1 MISTEPKE
9 QEVHST
15 VKKDETAPAR
25 LTDSR
30 ATPGPTVKRLPR
42 AWLLLPGGVLV
53 AAVVWVLLPPSVQVT
68 KLATM
73 TVRDEAVGVGYVQ
86 ARVPVSASAKIN
98 GVIRKVYVDQGDSM
112 KKGQVLAQLENEDY
126 RNQVAQ
132 AQSQL
137 EAVQAAL
144 SSARAELLA
153 AEARAQAGR
162 SAVARSRAGLNLAK
176 INFDRAKGL
185 YDSAVWSKQA
195 LDDAETAYV
204 QAQEDLKNSEE
215 TQRSL
220 DQEIAAANAG
230 VEAAQKAVSGAQ
242 AGVGFQ
248 HASLQYTIVTSPVDG
263 YVVSRDLEEG
273 GTVVPGISIFTLAES
288 KVIWVTTYVDEREI
302 KGLQLGQP
310 AQIVL
315 RSRPQERLA
324 GFVARVG
331 QQADPVTEELP
342 VDISFAKTDPTVRLK
357 ETAEVYIQKAE
368 HYAAQVLP
376 VSALVS
382 EPQGASVWTVG
393 QGRLERR
400 PVSVG
405 IVDKRG
411 YAEILNGIS
420 SSDFVVTHPEAYD
433 NTLAAGK
440 RVRTQLVPN
449 LETQKR

>member
-1 MISTEPKE
+1 VISTETKE
-9 QEVHST
+9 LEAQRTSR
-15 VKKDETAPAR
+15 KDGGVSANLAGRHT
-25 LTDSR
+25 
-30 ATPGPTVKRLPR
+30 TPGPTVRRVSR
-42 AWLLLPGGVLV
+42 AWLLLPIAVV
-53 AAVVWVLLPPSVQVT
+53 AAVLTFLLLPTRVQVT

-73 TVRDEAVGVGYVQ
+73 TVRDEAVGVGFVQ

-98 GVIRKVYVDQGDSM
+98 GVIRKVYVDQGDSVT
-112 KKGQVLAQLENEDY
+112 KGQVLAQLENEDY

-137 EAVQAAL
+137 EAVQASLA
-144 SSARAELLA
+144 SARAELLA
-153 AEARAQAGR
+153 TEARAHAGR

-176 INFDRAKGL
+176 INYDRAKEL
-185 YDSAVWSKQA
+185 SDSAVWSKQS

-220 DQEIAAANAG
+220 DQEIAAASAD

-248 HASLQYTIVTSPVDG
+248 HASLQYTIVTSPVNG

-368 HYAAQVLP
+368 HPSAQVLP

-393 QGRLERR
+393 QGRLERKL
-400 PVSVG
+400 VSVG

-420 SSDFVVTHPEAYD
+420 PSEFVVTHPEAYD
-433 NTLAAGK
+433 NALAAGK
-440 RVRTQLVPN
+440 RVRTQIAPDS
-449 LETQKR
+449 ETQKR

>member
-1 MISTEPKE
+1 MISTEAKE
-9 QEVHST
+9 TEVQST
-15 VKKDETAPAR
+15 KDHTASANLAGRQTTVPPSVRR
-25 LTDSR
+25 LS
-30 ATPGPTVKRLPR
+30 R
-42 AWLLLPGGVLV
+42 AWLLLPIAVVV
-53 AAVVWVLLPPSVQVT
+53 AAAVFLLLPPRVQVT
-68 KLATM
+68 KLATK

-86 ARVPVSASAKIN
+86 AKVPVSASAKIN
-98 GVIRKVYVDQGDSM
+98 GVIRKVYVDQGDSV
-112 KKGQVLAQLENEDY
+112 KKGQVLAQLQNEDY
-126 RNQVAQ
+126 RNQVSQ

-137 EAVQAAL
+137 EAAQAAL

-176 INFDRAKGL
+176 INYDRAKAL

-220 DQEIAAANAG
+220 DQDIAAANAG
-230 VEAAQKAVSGAQ
+230 VEVAEKAASGAQ

-248 HASLQYTIVTSPVDG
+248 HASLQYTIVTSPVNG

-273 GTVVPGISIFTLAES
+273 DTVVPGVSIFTLAES

-302 KGLQLGQP
+302 KGLRLGQP

-342 VDISFAKTDPTVRLK
+342 VDISFAKSDSAVRLQ

-368 HYAAQVLP
+368 HARAQVLP
-376 VSALVS
+376 VSTLVS
-382 EPQGASVWTVG
+382 EPQGASVWTVKH
-393 QGRLERR
+393 GRLERR

-420 SSDFVVTHPEAYD
+420 PSDFVVTHPEAYGQM
-433 NTLAAGK
+433 LAAK
-440 RVRTQLVPN
+440 RVRTQVVPN
-449 LETQKR
+449 SGTEN

>member
-1 MISTEPKE
+1 MISTETKE
-9 QEVHST
+9 LEVRST
-15 VKKDETAPAR
+15 IKKDRAASTNLAG
-25 LTDSR
+25 SQ
-30 ATPGPTVKRLPR
+30 ATPGPTVRRLSR
-42 AWLLLPGGVLV
+42 AWLLLPGGIL
-53 AAVVWVLLPPSVQVT
+53 AVVALFALLPPSVQVT

-73 TVRDEAVGVGYVQ
+73 SIRDEAVGVGFVQ
-86 ARVPVSASAKIN
+86 AKVPVSASAKIN
-98 GVIRKVYVDQGDSM
+98 GVIRKVYVDQGDPV
-112 KKGQVLAQLENEDY
+112 KRGQVLAQLENEDY

-144 SSARAELLA
+144 SSASAQLLA

-176 INFDRAKGL
+176 INFDRAKEL
-185 YDSAVWSKQA
+185 YNSAVWSKQA
-195 LDDAETAYV
+195 LDYAETAYV
-204 QAQEDLKNSEE
+204 QAQEDLKNSEA

-220 DQEIAAANAG
+220 DQEVGAANAG
-230 VEAAQKAVSGAQ
+230 VEAAQKAVAGAQ

-248 HASLQYTIVTSPVDG
+248 HASLQYTIVRSPVDG

-273 GTVVPGISIFTLAES
+273 STVVPGISIFTLAES
-288 KVIWVTTYVDEREI
+288 RVIWVTTYIDEKEI
-302 KGLQLGQP
+302 NGLRLGQP

-342 VDISFAKTDPTVRLK
+342 VDISFAKSDPKMRLQ
-357 ETAEVYIQKAE
+357 ETAEVHIQKAE
-368 HYAAQVLP
+368 HTGAQVLP

-393 QGRLERR
+393 HGRLERR
-400 PVSVG
+400 AVSLG

-411 YAEILNGIS
+411 YVEILNGIS
-420 SSDFVVTHPEAYD
+420 PSDFVVTHPEAYD
-433 NTLAAGK
+433 HTLLAGK
-440 RVRTQLVPN
+440 RVRAQLVSN
-449 LETQKR
+449 SEIQKR